1 MAARKARPFD
11 RPKRDR
17 PVTVMVPLILNLGQ
31 GWKPSGSM
39 QAQQKQVLP
48 ELDIWHC
55 EALRMNPETLR
66 LTPRIVRLLVSVPNV
81 S

>member
-1 MAARKARPFD
+1 MEAVRVNAGTA
-11 RPKRDR
+11 
-17 PVTVMVPLILNLGQ
+17 
-31 GWKPSGSM
+31 
-39 QAQQKQVLP
+39 KQVLP